1 VTLAG
6 NKDPRQYFYTKTWWS
21 GLMLMVVGEG
31 ALFVSYAFAPLSLI
45 APLNAV
51 SVISRYYY
59 CYVAFTYI
67 FYTVFLYLV

>member
-1 VTLAG
+1 
-6 NKDPRQYFYTKTWWS
+6 
-21 GLMLMVVGEG
+21 MLMVVGEG